1 MSDHSVDIIG
11 TKLDILIEDFQS
23 HKQMV
28 YTIIG
33 GTIVFVATAVVSI
46 YIATIK

>member
-1 MSDHSVDIIG
+1 MSEHSVDILG

-28 YTIIG
+28 YVIMGSTIL
-33 GTIVFVATAVVSI
+33 FVSTSVVAI
-46 YIATIK
+46 YVATIK